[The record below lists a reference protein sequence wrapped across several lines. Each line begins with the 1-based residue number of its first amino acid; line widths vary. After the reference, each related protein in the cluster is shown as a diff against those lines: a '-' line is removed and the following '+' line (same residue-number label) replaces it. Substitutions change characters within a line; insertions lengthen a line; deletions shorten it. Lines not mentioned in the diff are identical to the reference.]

1 MNFDSYTRHLK
12 ILSSTLML
20 MFISACS
27 EPVKVSSAADNVT
40 VLPVS
45 FYLDLLDRERSVRL
59 YLPAN
64 YASSDKAYPVVYMHD
79 GQNLFDDASSFLSE
93 WGVDESLNILAT
105 EKGLELIVVGI
116 DNGGEKRMNELS
128 PWPNKRFGAAE
139 GNEYMEFITEV
150 VKPYIDTNYRTKP
163 ERQHTAIMGSSMGG
177 LISHFA
183 IHEYP
188 QLFSKAG
195 IFSPSYWY
203 SQEVFEHTRTARAA
217 ADARLYI
224 MFGSEEGD
232 GMIGDTLKMQRQLEF
247 QGHPRQNM
255 LFKRVEGGEHNE
267 IFWREQFPAAIEW
280 LFQ

>member
-1 MNFDSYTRHLK
+1 MNLNTCTHHLK
-12 ILSSTLML
+12 ILFSTILL
-20 MFISACS
+20 ILLSACS
-27 EPVKVSSAADNVT
+27 EPVKVSSATDNVI

-45 FYLDLLDRERSVRL
+45 FYLDRLDRERSVRL
-59 YLPAN
+59 YLPPN
-64 YASSDKAYPVVYMHD
+64 YASSDKTYPVVYMHD
-79 GQNLFDDASSFLSE
+79 GQNLFDDASAFLSE
-93 WGVDESLNILAT
+93 WGIDESLNLLAT

-139 GNEYMEFITEV
+139 GREYMDFITEV
-150 VKPYIDTNYRTKP
+150 VKPYIDTNYRSKP

-188 QLFSKAG
+188 QVFSKAG

-203 SQEVFEHTRTARAA
+203 SQQVFEHTRTARAA
-217 ADARLYI
+217 ADAKLYI
-224 MFGSEEGD
+224 MYGGNEGD
-232 GMIGDTLKMQRQLEF
+232 GMIGDVSKMQRQLKF

-267 IFWREQFPAAIEW
+267 TFWRAQFPAAIEW